1 MLRTRQWTGD
11 CRDRKQLVG
20 KLAFLLPGKAPWREK
35 EKNLTPLSPSLLT
48 WTERVLSGRA
58 VAGHL
63 TCVM

>member
-35 EKNLTPLSPSLLT
+35 EKKKNLTPLSPSLLT
-48 WTERVLSGRA
+48 WTERVL
-58 VAGHL
+58 
-63 TCVM
+63 

>member
-35 EKNLTPLSPSLLT
+35 EKKKKPNAIVTIP
-48 WTERVLSGRA
+48 A
-58 VAGHL
+58 H
-63 TCVM
+63 MD